1 MLGAWS
7 SPLMLLPTMCRCY
20 RRQHRSERMELG
32 FDAAPHD
39 VPLLSDDGMNL
50 QCDAAPCGDLTW

>member
-1 MLGAWS
+1 
-7 SPLMLLPTMCRCY
+7 
-20 RRQHRSERMELG
+20 MELG